1 MIEFLLMV
9 SISCQDGWQIIDR
22 VMKQEY
28 LSPKD
33 KIEIIREIKEV
44 MDCDEKT
51 YERREGKTVSL

>member
-1 MIEFLLMV
+1 MA
-9 SISCQDGWQIIDR
+9 IIDR
-22 VMKQEY
+22 VMRQEY

-51 YERREGKTVSL
+51 YERREGKLFPYELFQLDLFIL